1 MKFKDKVVV
10 VTGGASGIGKCI
22 VEKFKK
28 EGAHVCVI
36 DIKDND
42 YFVGDVGNEQT
53 LIAFANKVIEV
64 YHKAL
69 LIKNYSYVVKS
80 IIPTKNMK
88 NEVVFSYD
96 ENESSVSLELTD
108 NIVKD
113 HDITIGK
120 QFSREEFDALKDL
133 EQISRAYH
141 KALKY
146 LTVKD
151 YTYHQM
157 KKKLMDKGDFDDT
170 QLDATLDLLCEKNL
184 INDRLYT
191 INYLKRCTRLGIG
204 LNKAIYNLRNN
215 GVESEIIDSCLED
228 MDEDEYIAATALID
242 TYFRKNN
249 PYFPDL

>member
-1 MKFKDKVVV
+1 M
-10 VTGGASGIGKCI
+10 
-22 VEKFKK
+22 
-28 EGAHVCVI
+28 
-36 DIKDND
+36 
-42 YFVGDVGNEQT
+42 
-53 LIAFANKVIEV
+53 
-64 YHKAL
+64 
-69 LIKNYSYVVKS
+69 
-80 IIPTKNMK
+80 
-88 NEVVFSYD
+88 
-96 ENESSVSLELTD
+96 TD

-249 PYFPDL
+249 FVSYKSIQNKIREKLYVKGFTTDTIERAMNDYDFEYDDEKEKIALEKDTSKAIVKYSKKYSGKELKNKLIDTLLRKGYNYEDIKNILAAKEDENE